1 MTQDEL
7 KKIEPFWDSWYIDE
21 CIGHG
26 SFGDVYRI
34 KREGHGR
41 VFYSAGVQ
49 LKRLT
54 NVMMKY

>member
-34 KREGHGR
+34 KREEYGK
-41 VFYSAGVQ
+41 VFYSA
-49 LKRLT
+49 LKI
-54 NVMMKY
+54 MSFPKDKAE